1 MRTLHVV
8 KVVLWVPYSF
18 YFPCQNKIKNK
29 SKESFPGRIVYEIE
43 RDPLFH
49 HRLSHHTA
57 KPSPTLPSSH
67 FIPSSF
73 IKFSPQKV
81 KMKCRNPDL
90 LTISE
95 TITLLLR
102 ERRKHENEQKNGLDL
117 FNLALLEWEPLKKAE
132 NYFYIFYSYN
142 FYVV

>member
-1 MRTLHVV
+1 
-8 KVVLWVPYSF
+8 
-18 YFPCQNKIKNK
+18 
-29 SKESFPGRIVYEIE
+29 
-43 RDPLFH
+43 
-49 HRLSHHTA
+49 
-57 KPSPTLPSSH
+57 
-67 FIPSSF
+67 
-73 IKFSPQKV
+73 
-81 KMKCRNPDL
+81 MKCRNPDL